1 MKLLFW
7 LCLAVVVYAYFGY
20 AIWLWL
26 QVRLH
31 CRPILQRPIQ
41 PTVSIIIA
49 ARNEETNLPA
59 KLENLRLLDYPQDRL
74 QIVIVSDGS
83 TDRTAS
89 ILQLHASSITSVILG
104 RSCGK
109 ASALNEA
116 VKHATGEILVFLDAR
131 QLVNPDAI
139 SELVCCFAD
148 SEVGA
153 VSGELL
159 LETTSSVPPPMP

>member
-7 LCLAVVVYAYFGY
+7 LCLAVVAYAYFGY

-31 CRPILQRPIQ
+31 SRPILQRPIL

-49 ARNEETNLPA
+49 ARNEEANLPA

-74 QIVIVSDGS
+74 QIVIASDGS

-89 ILQLHASSITSVILG
+89 ILRTARFFNYTRHPRPVVWKGHA
-104 RSCGK
+104 
-109 ASALNEA
+109 
-116 VKHATGEILVFLDAR
+116 H
-131 QLVNPDAI
+131 
-139 SELVCCFAD
+139 
-148 SEVGA
+148 
-153 VSGELL
+153 
-159 LETTSSVPPPMP
+159 